1 MNTKQIDIH
10 LTVMT
15 AMISPTI
22 VIAAYLVPGELGPTL
37 GATIIFL
44 FFQPYI
50 FTKITD
56 KSNRAIRRVFFTTN
70 EAALATYCGLIWIT
84 FILLRY
90 LICFA
95 LYK

>member
-1 MNTKQIDIH
+1 MNTNQIDIH

-44 FFQPYI
+44 FF
-50 FTKITD
+50 
-56 KSNRAIRRVFFTTN
+56 
-70 EAALATYCGLIWIT
+70 
-84 FILLRY
+84 
-90 LICFA
+90 
-95 LYK
+95 